1 MNTNLNEKIHYYG
14 WYNISNQ
21 IKENF
26 SSNKIII
33 IDYVDT
39 YFLSNNK
46 IIDKN
51 WGGVIHHTSSNYSNI
66 NIINLFNNKI
76 FIESLKY
83 CKFLISLSEYNKINI
98 TNELTKLKLDIKVH
112 VLKHP
117 SPPTF
122 YKTFN
127 VNIFKKTLNIYNIGA
142 YMRNAYTI
150 YRSNFY
156 YNDILLNKHKLK
168 GMLMDNYFPEKDIN
182 FVNIVND
189 TNNYKSINL
198 QNENLTINVKN
209 NEKFHINSH
218 SELIKEIENTKYI
231 FGKNNE
237 NLYIKLC
244 TELINCNNEIVKED
258 IKNQLSN
265 LDLQNNIIISTPQNE
280 VQYSRC
286 NSDFNYYNYYAFK
299 YIEQFTNKSKTQLNK
314 LLVNNNKSVT
324 VHEYLEN
331 SEYLNILTN
340 NIIFCDYID
349 CSASNTIVECIA
361 THTPII
367 VNRLPAVVE
376 YLGEDYPLYFDK
388 IYNSETD
395 SFHLTDQNL
404 SDTYNHFI
412 KMKKDNHIDIFINKL
427 QGIVN
432 SSISRNK
439 NRIHYYNYKK

>member
-21 IKENF
+21 IKETF
-26 SSNKIII
+26 ASNKIII
-33 IDYVDT
+33 IDYIDT
-39 YFLSNNK
+39 YFLSN
-46 IIDKN
+46 DKVINTN

-367 VNRLPAVVE
+367 VNRLPDVV
-376 YLGEDYPLYFDK
+376 
-388 IYNSETD
+388 
-395 SFHLTDQNL
+395 
-404 SDTYNHFI
+404 
-412 KMKKDNHIDIFINKL
+412 
-427 QGIVN
+427 
-432 SSISRNK
+432 
-439 NRIHYYNYKK
+439 